1 MTAISLE
8 GKTALITGASRGLG
22 AAIARAYAEAGADV
36 ALCARNTE
44 LLEAVA
50 AECRAHGRRAVVIAA
65 DLTDLAAAGQI
76 VERAA
81 AELGKIA
88 IVLNNAGVNPIYKPT
103 LDTSLEEWQHIMGMD
118 LTAPFLISQAAA
130 RHMIPNGGGTIIQ
143 MASVSGLLA
152 SPRMAP
158 YSAAKGALLS
168 LTRTLGAEWARY
180 NVRVN
185 AIAPGYVATDLTAGM
200 LANPKYSEGIRA
212 ATPLNRVGTPDEIAG
227 VAVFLASDA
236 ASYVTGST
244 YVVDGGISA
253 V

>member
-1 MTAISLE
+1 MPIISLV

-36 ALCARNTE
+36 ALCARNAD
-44 LLEAVA
+44 LLEGVA
-50 AECRAHGRRAVVIAA
+50 AECRAHGRRATVIAA
-65 DLTDLAAAGQI
+65 DLSDLKAAGGI
-76 VERAA
+76 VDRAA
-81 AELGKIA
+81 AELGKID

-103 LDTSLEEWQHIMGMD
+103 LDTTLEEWQQILGMD

-130 RHMIPNGGGTIIQ
+130 RHMMPNGGGAIIQ

-152 SPRMAP
+152 SPRMVT
-158 YSAAKGALLS
+158 YSAAKAALLS
-168 LTRTLGAEWARY
+168 ITRTLGAEWARY
-180 NVRVN
+180 GIRVN
-185 AIAPGYVATDLTAGM
+185 AIAPGYIATDLTSGM
-200 LANPKYSEGIRA
+200 LANPKYSEGIRT
-212 ATPLNRVGTPDEIAG
+212 ATPLGRVGTPEEIAG

-236 ASYVTGST
+236 ASFVTGAT